1 MVKVIL
7 KQDVD
12 TLGERGEV
20 VDVKPG
26 FARNYLIPRGLAFE
40 ASEGNL
46 RRVEEDRKRGE
57 ERAKRDF
64 LEARRRA
71 SKIEGLVLV
80 FQARAGEGDDA
91 KLFGSVTNADIADRA
106 NEQGGFDFEVD
117 RRQVVLEEPL
127 KRLGS
132 FKVPV
137 RLHQD
142 VEVEI
147 EVNVERSAE

>member
-7 KQDVD
+7 KQDVE
-12 TLGERGEV
+12 TLGDRGEV

-26 FARNYLIPRGLAFE
+26 YARNYLIPRGLAYE

-46 RRVEEDRKRGE
+46 RRVEEEKKKGE
-57 ERAKRDF
+57 ERAKRDY

-71 SKIEGLVLV
+71 SRIEGLVLV
-80 FQARAGEGDDA
+80 FQARAGEGEDA

-106 NEQGGFDFEVD
+106 NEQGGLDFELD

-127 KRLGS
+127 KKLGS

-142 VEVEI
+142 VEIEI

>member
-7 KQDVD
+7 KQDLE

-26 FARNYLIPRGLAFE
+26 YARNYLIPRGLAYE

-46 RRVEEDRKRGE
+46 RRVEEEKKKGE
-57 ERAKRDF
+57 ERAKRDY

-71 SKIEGLVLV
+71 SRIEGLVLV
-80 FQARAGEGDDA
+80 FQARAGEGEDA

-106 NEQGGFDFEVD
+106 NEQGGLDFELD

-127 KRLGS
+127 KKLGS

-142 VEVEI
+142 VEIEI